1 MISVLA
7 YLQTK
12 IQFEAFRFCQAK
24 LGVWRSLQTLC
35 SDSGPKPAVEL
46 TPQPRDLGRLVCE
59 ISALTTFRHP
69 AQKQTS
75 SPNLRIAQYIRDSS
89 CGDWKAY
96 FPQTAWNQSDRM
108 RKVGRLSL
116 FNRPICHSDPVLGAS
131 ASATNCID
139 KTPRR
144 RRIRKAVARALSF
157 TTYATPVTIDDGP
170 AKQIKRDRELIIACD
185 VARSIDSPPV
195 LAAFE
200 VLCHEKHCSHRS
212 PQIQR
217 RN

>member
-1 MISVLA
+1 MFASV
-7 YLQTK
+7 
-12 IQFEAFRFCQAK
+12 IEAK
-24 LGVWRSLQTLC
+24 LSSNHVFGFVLVGRSPPSLTALAPCGDQNRGLP
-35 SDSGPKPAVEL
+35 SGSADALAMPNGSQRRLPIPAVNM
-46 TPQPRDLGRLVCE
+46 DV
-59 ISALTTFRHP
+59 
-69 AQKQTS
+69 
-75 SPNLRIAQYIRDSS
+75 NLRIAQYIHGSS
-89 CGDWKAY
+89 CGDWGVY
-96 FPQTAWNQSDRM
+96 SPPTAWNQSDRM

-116 FNRPICHSDPVLGAS
+116 FNRPICHSDPVPGAS
-131 ASATNCID
+131 ALETNCID

>member
-1 MISVLA
+1 MFASV
-7 YLQTK
+7 
-12 IQFEAFRFCQAK
+12 IEAK
-24 LGVWRSLQTLC
+24 LSSNHVFGFILVGRSPPSLTALVPCGDQNRSLP
-35 SDSGPKPAVEL
+35 SGSADALGDAERQPKALPIPAVNI
-46 TPQPRDLGRLVCE
+46 DV
-59 ISALTTFRHP
+59 
-69 AQKQTS
+69 
-75 SPNLRIAQYIRDSS
+75 NLRIAQYIHGSS
-89 CGDWKAY
+89 CGDWGVY
-96 FPQTAWNQSDRM
+96 SPPTAWNQSDRM

-170 AKQIKRDRELIIACD
+170 AKQVKRDRELIIACD